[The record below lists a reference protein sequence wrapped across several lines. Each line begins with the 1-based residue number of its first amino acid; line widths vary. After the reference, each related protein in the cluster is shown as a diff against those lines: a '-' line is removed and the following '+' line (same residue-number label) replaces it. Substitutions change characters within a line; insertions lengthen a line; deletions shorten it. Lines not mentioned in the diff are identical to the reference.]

1 MSFSSMLTRYSFKNF
16 FATIKIRVRRTWVK
30 GKIFASPAP
39 AFFSL
44 SRFTGLSLPRR
55 HSKPSVSIHGFGD
68 AWAGCNAGYTG
79 IYSLKKLVLQENTEN
94 DKRSNSSKTVFFVNL
109 HDKFTAWFCSV
120 CISSSRSTQSPIW
133 AITGRL
139 PWPAKGADS
148 KVFVWYGT
156 KR

>member
-1 MSFSSMLTRYSFKNF
+1 MSFSSMLTRYPFKTF
-16 FATIKIRVRRTWVK
+16 FATLKIRVRRTWVK

-39 AFFSL
+39 AFFPCL
-44 SRFTGLSLPRR
+44 ALPGLACIADL
-55 HSKPSVSIHGFGD
+55 
-68 AWAGCNAGYTG
+68 NLLG
-79 IYSLKKLVLQENTEN
+79 IYAWLRRCVGPAATQAILGFIPWRNW
-94 DKRSNSSKTVFFVNL
+94 FFTKMLRMIKEVTIVRQFFLSL

-120 CISSSRSTQSPIW
+120 CITSSRSTQSPIW

-148 KVFVWYGT
+148 KVFVSYGT